1 MRRLTSSLSALAAI
15 ALIATGGCGTAPKGG
30 AEPVEPVIV
39 RPVVV
44 AERGGEEVVAAL
56 ALLKEGN
63 FRQAE
68 ANLEEILKVR
78 ADIPEAHFNL
88 GWVKHQLK
96 KYAEAIVQLQN
107 GLRLRPGEVRA
118 YNLMAL
124 SQRELGQFAEA
135 EATYAK
141 ALAITPDSDRLH
153 LNLGILYDLYLLKP
167 EAALEHYRRYQ
178 ALQKTPDTKVA
189 GWITVLERK
198 KAQ

>member
-44 AERGGEEVVAAL
+44 AERGGEELVAAL

-68 ANLEEILKVR
+68 ANLEEIVKVR

-96 KYAEAIVQLQN
+96 KYVEAIVQLQN
-107 GLRLRPGEVRA
+107 GLKLRPGEVRA

-141 ALAITPDSDRLH
+141 ALAIAPDNDRLH

-167 EAALEHYRRYQ
+167 ETALEHYRRYQ
-178 ALQKTPDTKVA
+178 ALQKAPDTKVA